1 MVREKW
7 FSMVN
12 LPFAF
17 FFFLETI
24 FLIDWFVFGHY
35 GWLWQFFFSF
45 ILCLFSP
52 FPSLLPRH
60 MWSLSISHQEH
71 NTTSTLVDG
80 NNFRVQTTHRSLIT
94 DIVTGHRIQFWPSF
108 LVRIP
113 EGQGHSI
120 SIFKWLKVSWV
131 AVSFGMH
138 SEAEITPIIQI
149 EFNIR
154 KCGLV

>member
-17 FFFLETI
+17 FFFWKL
-24 FLIDWFVFGHY
+24 FFWLIDLFSATMDDFDS
-35 GWLWQFFFSF
+35 FFFLYPVSF
-45 ILCLFSP
+45 L
-52 FPSLLPRH
+52 
-60 MWSLSISHQEH
+60 SLSFPPSSSYVISHQEY
-71 NTTSTLVDG
+71 NTTSTLVDE
-80 NNFRVQTTHRSLIT
+80 NTFRVQTAHRSLIT
-94 DIVTGHRIQFWPSF
+94 DTVTGHRIQFRPSF

-131 AVSFGMH
+131 AVSFRMH